1 MNNLNH
7 LYRRELP
14 HRAVAVYLYLHDRCL
29 LYTSRCV

>member
-14 HRAVAVYLYLHDRCL
+14 HRAVAGVLDVHDRAGKD
-29 LYTSRCV
+29 

>member
-14 HRAVAVYLYLHDRCL
+14 HRAVAVYLYLRG
-29 LYTSRCV
+29 RANKEGQ